1 MRKVPVKNYF
11 LLILLVGVTVFLT
24 YYCCNL
30 YNEHHE
36 NKYTSFMIS
45 FLTEIKEDDI
55 VNEIEFKKY
64 LTDKNIYSYFVY
76 VDISKEKENSLQSFQ
91 ENYNLT
97 LNYGQLP
104 ILIVFQDGELVD
116 TYNQSEW
123 NMTNVTEFLRRN
135 EVVDCD

>member
-1 MRKVPVKNYF
+1 
-11 LLILLVGVTVFLT
+11 
-24 YYCCNL
+24 
-30 YNEHHE
+30 
-36 NKYTSFMIS
+36 MI
-45 FLTEIKEDDI
+45 
-55 VNEIEFKKY
+55 
-64 LTDKNIYSYFVY
+64 
-76 VDISKEKENSLQSFQ
+76 Q